1 MEAWIL
7 VNTHAGRQRARQ
19 NGEQIRRVFALGG
32 VRTRLAYTESP
43 QEGEDFLE
51 QAAAA
56 QPDLLVFCGGDGT
69 LSHGINCLGR
79 LDVKIPLGYVPL
91 GTTNDFAA
99 SLGLPKE
106 PAKAAEQILHGQPR
120 LLDLGR
126 FGEREFLYVAS
137 FGAFTQSSYK
147 AAPQVKAVLG
157 HLAYVLESAK
167 ELPFLRPQSL
177 RVEAGDVRCEGEF
190 LFGAVTNTLSV
201 GGVVKLDP
209 ETVRLDDGVLEL
221 TLVRMPKN
229 PVELGQAAAMLG
241 RGKYDGDLVLQ
252 RTVRRAVLTCGE
264 EFPWSLDGEYVPG
277 AAQIEIET
285 LPQALELVL

>member
-1 MEAWIL
+1 MEAWVL

-32 VRTRLAYTESP
+32 ARTRLAYTESP

-79 LDVKIPLGYVPL
+79 LGAKIPLGYVPL
-91 GTTNDFAA
+91 GTTNDFAR

-106 PAKAAEQILHGQPR
+106 PARAAEQILHGSAHR
-120 LLDLGR
+120 LDLGR
-126 FGEREFLYVAS
+126 FGDRALLYVAS

-147 AAPQVKAVLG
+147 AEPRVKAALG
-157 HLAYVLESAK
+157 HLAYVLESVR
-167 ELPFLRPQSL
+167 ELPSLRPQSL

-209 ETVRLDDGVLEL
+209 ETVRLDDGLLEL

-229 PVELGQAAAMLG
+229 PVELGQAVRMLHQC
-241 RGKYDGDLVLQ
+241 KYDGDLVIQ
-252 RTVRRAVLTCGE
+252 QPVRRAVFTCPE
-264 EFPWSLDGEYVPG
+264 PFPWSLDGEYVPG
-277 AAQIEIET
+277 GESVQVEA
-285 LPQALELVL
+285 LPQVLELML

>member
-1 MEAWIL
+1 MEAWIM

-32 VRTRLAYTESP
+32 ARTRLAYTESP

-79 LDVKIPLGYVPL
+79 LGAKIPLGYVPL
-91 GTTNDFAA
+91 GTTNDFAR

-106 PAKAAEQILHGQPR
+106 PARAAEQILHGSAHR
-120 LLDLGR
+120 LDLGR
-126 FGEREFLYVAS
+126 FGDRAFLYVAS

-147 AAPQVKAVLG
+147 AEPRVKAALG
-157 HLAYVLESAK
+157 HLAYVLESVR
-167 ELPFLRPQSL
+167 ELPSLRPQSL

-209 ETVRLDDGVLEL
+209 ETVRLDDGLLEL

-229 PVELGQAAAMLG
+229 PVELGQAVRMLHQC
-241 RGKYDGDLVLQ
+241 KYDG
-252 RTVRRAVLTCGE
+252 E
-264 EFPWSLDGEYVPG
+264 PFPWSLDGEYVPG
-277 AAQIEIET
+277 GESVQVEA
-285 LPQALELVL
+285 LPQVLELML